1 MANLKIFFF
10 RSVLTFDLSLS
21 LKTRS
26 NSTETSRFKALYSQK
41 LTKSSKYPVLE
52 LENTVKREQKNLRKQ
67 NLNALVNL
75 KKKKI
80 RNDFFLIQ
88 ISKRCEKS
96 NQLEH
101 ISLVAYCRDRSC
113 RNRYKDVGSLQFAIQ
128 TGSCK
133 HHSTGFF
140 VFPQLSGNKWPI
152 YLTKHF
158 MWTEVLKPGEVQQVD
173 ETEQE
178 EKITI

>member
-75 KKKKI
+75 KKKK
-80 RNDFFLIQ
+80 LE
-88 ISKRCEKS
+88 ISF
-96 NQLEH
+96 
-101 ISLVAYCRDRSC
+101 SLFKYQ
-113 RNRYKDVGSLQFAIQ
+113 KDVRNQNSQSTLVLWLIAGTDPAEIATKMWDPYSL
-128 TGSCK
+128 
-133 HHSTGFF
+133 
-140 VFPQLSGNKWPI
+140 LSRLVPANIILQDSLFSPSFLEINGQ
-152 YLTKHF
+152 YT
-158 MWTEVLKPGEVQQVD
+158 
-173 ETEQE
+173 
-178 EKITI
+178 

>member
-113 RNRYKDVGSLQFAIQ
+113 RNRYKDVGS
-128 TGSCK
+128 
-133 HHSTGFF
+133 
-140 VFPQLSGNKWPI
+140 FPQLSGNKWPI

>member
-75 KKKKI
+75 KKKIEMIFSLFKYQKDV
-80 RNDFFLIQ
+80 RNQ
-88 ISKRCEKS
+88 ISQSTLVLWLIAETDPAEIATKMWDPYSLLSRLVPANIILQDPLFS
-96 NQLEH
+96 PSFLE
-101 ISLVAYCRDRSC
+101 INGQY
-113 RNRYKDVGSLQFAIQ
+113 
-128 TGSCK
+128 T
-133 HHSTGFF
+133 
-140 VFPQLSGNKWPI
+140 
-152 YLTKHF
+152 
-158 MWTEVLKPGEVQQVD
+158 
-173 ETEQE
+173 
-178 EKITI
+178 